1 MLTDRR
7 TSTSHPYLNDDLVSK
22 VTGFQKML
30 DSCEVEGSQWDC
42 PRPGQMCP
50 LRFQISYLPN
60 QTATLAIT
68 KATVK

>member
-7 TSTSHPYLNDDLVSK
+7 TPTPQPYLNNDLVSE
-22 VTGFQKML
+22 VTGFQKMR
-30 DSCEVEGSQWDC
+30 DSREVEESQCDC
-42 PRPGQMCP
+42 PKPGQTCP
-50 LRFQISYLPN
+50 FRFQISYLPN